1 MKNKKDKRVFIK
13 ALIIILGI
21 IVATRLFVLILARYE
36 SMSNS
41 VANVDVAF
49 YVLKDDYKTMTT
61 NLDSLLPQD
70 DAYIYTFSIGNQD
83 GTQTAEVD
91 LEYELTIRTTTN
103 LPLTYELYMNQQ
115 YTDSN
120 AQNIITE
127 NKIEADEQGT
137 YFRKLLTDK
146 VSLSYKVATT
156 NQYQLVV
163 HFPKEY
169 NTENYQDIIE
179 LIEITVDSHQVIGK
193 ESL

>member
-169 NTENYQDIIE
+169 NPENYQDIIE

-193 ESL
+193 ES

>member
-41 VANVDVAF
+41 VSNVDVAF

-193 ESL
+193 ES

>member
-179 LIEITVDSHQVIGK
+179 LIEITVNAHQITGK
-193 ESL
+193 

>member
-127 NKIEADEQGT
+127 NKIEAEEQGT

-193 ESL
+193 ES

>member
-127 NKIEADEQGT
+127 NKILLWIQRQQG
-137 YFRKLLTDK
+137 KLPRAVGVLPA
-146 VSLSYKVATT
+146 L
-156 NQYQLVV
+156 L
-163 HFPKEY
+163 
-169 NTENYQDIIE
+169 
-179 LIEITVDSHQVIGK
+179 
-193 ESL
+193 

>member
-146 VSLSYKVATT
+146 VSLSYRVATT

-193 ESL
+193 ES

>member
-169 NTENYQDIIE
+169 NAENYQDIIE

-193 ESL
+193 ES

>member
-193 ESL
+193 ES

>member
-13 ALIIILGI
+13 ELIIILGI

-193 ESL
+193 ES

>member
-1 MKNKKDKRVFIK
+1 MKNKNNKRMFLKV
-13 ALIIILGI
+13 LIIVLGI
-21 IVATRLFVLILARYE
+21 IVATRLFGLILAKYE
-36 SMSNS
+36 SISNS
-41 VANVDVAF
+41 NANLDIAF
-49 YVLKDDYKTMTT
+49 YLLKEDYQTMTT
-61 NLDSLLPQD
+61 NLASIEPRDN
-70 DAYIYTFSIGNQD
+70 AYVFNFSIGNQD

-193 ESL
+193 ES

>member
-120 AQNIITE
+120 SQNIITE

-193 ESL
+193 ES

>member
-1 MKNKKDKRVFIK
+1 
-13 ALIIILGI
+13 
-21 IVATRLFVLILARYE
+21 
-36 SMSNS
+36 
-41 VANVDVAF
+41 
-49 YVLKDDYKTMTT
+49 
-61 NLDSLLPQD
+61 
-70 DAYIYTFSIGNQD
+70 
-83 GTQTAEVD
+83 
-91 LEYELTIRTTTN
+91 
-103 LPLTYELYMNQQ
+103 MNQQ

-193 ESL
+193 ES